1 MTGSPHPDF
10 GRAVER
16 TQRAVAALLQGDP
29 EPEKE
34 LWSRRDDVTLANPF
48 GGYRRGWPEVE
59 AGLEL
64 AADGFAKGGT
74 CVFEEISREAGPDH
88 GFVFEME
95 RFESNLSDGRGVAS
109 GALRVVMI
117 FRVEDGEW
125 KLVHRQ
131 ADTLTEF
138 GGRDHAIH
146 QPGGGRMKTRHTAYR
161 VTDLNVSLGFYFTVG
176 YREVGRVDLG
186 EGNSLTML
194 SLPDEDV
201 VSLELAHR
209 PADGAVEIGTGF
221 SHLVI
226 QVADIAATV
235 DALTEAGLRLGPLE
249 HHEGPDGPTTTS
261 WLTDPD
267 GYRIELVQWPPG
279 HADGLSQA
287 DFAQ

>member
-1 MTGSPHPDF
+1 MTDSPHSDF

-16 TQRAVAALLQGDP
+16 TRRAVAALLQGDP

-95 RFESNLSDGRGVAS
+95 RFESNLTDGRGVAA
-109 GALRVVMI
+109 GALRVIMI

-138 GGRDHAIH
+138 GAHDDAIH
-146 QPGGGRMKTRHTAYR
+146 QPVRGRKTLHTAYR
-161 VTDLNVSLGFYFTVG
+161 VTDLNVSLDFYTTLG
-176 YREVGRVDLG
+176 YREIGRVDLG
-186 EGNSLTML
+186 DGNSLTML
-194 SLPDEDV
+194 SFPDEDV
-201 VSLELAHR
+201 VTLELVHR
-209 PADGAVEIGTGF
+209 PADGEVEIGTGF
-221 SHLVI
+221 SHLVV
-226 QVADIAATV
+226 QVDDIAATV
-235 DALTEAGLRLGPLE
+235 EALTRAGLRPGPLE
-249 HHEGPDGPTTTS
+249 HHDAPDGPTTS

-279 HADGLSQA
+279 HADGLSKA